1 MGLFRVFLSMTSY
14 KSSGV
19 NIQKADA
26 FLDRIKPLVKTT
38 FSKNVL
44 SGIGNFGAFY
54 ALNFKNIKNP
64 VFVSST
70 DGVGTKVK
78 IASMLGK
85 YDTVGEDLI
94 NHCVNDI
101 AVCGAVPL
109 FFLDYY
115 ATGKLNVE
123 NSVSIVK
130 GLVRGCRNNS
140 MSLIGGETAEMP
152 GVYGD
157 GDFDLA
163 GTIVGIVDKKKIV
176 NYENVKSG
184 DVLVGFESN
193 GLHTNGYSLVRK
205 VFSKKEYKL
214 RYPGLKG
221 TLGTE
226 LLKVHRSYLDI
237 IQSSLKN
244 FSIKSFSHIT
254 GGGII
259 GNTKRVVPKGLEM
272 HIDWDS
278 WKRPALFRLIQSKG
292 GVPENDMRKTFNLG
306 IGLVVIIDSKIAKKY
321 AAYWKNRKER
331 THIIG
336 YIK

>member
-1 MGLFRVFLSMTSY
+1 MTSY

-19 NIQKADA
+19 NIQKADT

-54 ALNFKNIKNP
+54 EINTKKYKNP

-78 IASMLGK
+78 IAAMLNR

-101 AVCGAVPL
+101 AVCGATPL

-115 ATGKLNVE
+115 ATGKLHVNH
-123 NSVSIVK
+123 SVDIVR
-130 GLVRGCRNNS
+130 GLVHGCKNNS

-152 GVYGD
+152 GVYGEN
-157 GDFDLA
+157 DFDLA

-176 NYENVKSG
+176 NFSKVKKG
-184 DVLVGFESN
+184 DVLIGFESN

-205 VFSKKEYKL
+205 VFSNRDYKMKF
-214 RYPGLKG
+214 PGLKSS
-221 TLGTE
+221 LGSE
-226 LLKVHRSYLDI
+226 LLRVHKSYLNIIHRS
-237 IQSSLKN
+237 LKYFN
-244 FSIKSFSHIT
+244 IKSFSHIT
-254 GGGII
+254 GGGIV
-259 GNTKRVVPKGLEM
+259 GNTKRVVPKGMILD
-272 HIDWDS
+272 IDWDA
-278 WKRPALFRLIQSKG
+278 WKRPELFNLIQKKG
-292 GVPENDMRKTFNLG
+292 NVPEADMRKTFNLG
-306 IGLVVIIDSKIAKKY
+306 IGLVVIIDKKS
-321 AAYWKNRKER
+321 ADKFIAYWNKNKER
-331 THIIG
+331 TYTIG
-336 YIK
+336 SIK

>member
-1 MGLFRVFLSMTSY
+1 MTSY

-26 FLDRIKPLVKTT
+26 FLDRIKPLLRTT

-54 ALNFKNIKNP
+54 ELNVKNTRNP
-64 VFVSST
+64 VFVAST

-78 IASMLGK
+78 IAAMLGK

-115 ATGKLNVE
+115 ATGKLHVE
-123 NSVSIVK
+123 NSVNIVR

-152 GVYGD
+152 GVYGAS
-157 GDFDLA
+157 DFDLA
-163 GTIVGIVDKKKIV
+163 GTIVGVVDKKKIV
-176 NYENVKSG
+176 NHANVKRG
-184 DVLVGFESN
+184 DVLIGFESN

-205 VFSKKEYKL
+205 IFRHKDYKL
-214 RYPGLKG
+214 RFRGLRG
-221 TLGTE
+221 TLGAE
-226 LLKVHRSYLDI
+226 LLRVHRSYLNI
-237 IQSSLKN
+237 IQDSLKH
-244 FSIKSFSHIT
+244 FKVKSISHIT

-259 GNTKRVVPKGLEM
+259 GNTKRVVPKGMEII
-272 HIDWDS
+272 IDWDS
-278 WKRPALFRLIQSKG
+278 WKRPALFGVIKQKG
-292 GVPENDMRKTFNLG
+292 DVPENDMRKTFNLG
-306 IGLVVIIDSKIAKKY
+306 IGLVVIIAKAEADKFT
-321 AAYWKNRKER
+321 AYWKKRKER
-331 THIIG
+331 THVIG